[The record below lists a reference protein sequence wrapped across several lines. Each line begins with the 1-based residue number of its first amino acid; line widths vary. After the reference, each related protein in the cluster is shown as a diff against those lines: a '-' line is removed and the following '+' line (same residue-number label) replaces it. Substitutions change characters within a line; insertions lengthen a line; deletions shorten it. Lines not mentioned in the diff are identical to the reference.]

1 LMATCARVSFSAATG
16 TAAKMQTSNAALS
29 KNDFEF
35 ATHLHLLPG
44 EFAVNGPWH

>member
-1 LMATCARVSFSAATG
+1 
-16 TAAKMQTSNAALS
+16 MQTSNTALR

-44 EFAVNGPWH
+44 EFAVNGHVALKRSA